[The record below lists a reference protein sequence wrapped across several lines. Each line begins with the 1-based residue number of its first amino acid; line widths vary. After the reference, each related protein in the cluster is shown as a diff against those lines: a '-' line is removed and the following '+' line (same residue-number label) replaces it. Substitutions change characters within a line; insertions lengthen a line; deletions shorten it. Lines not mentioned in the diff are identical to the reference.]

1 MESGLTAKQ
10 EAAPNPAFAF
20 ARVFIAEG
28 TTPLVTVS
36 LRLEKPFSSQ
46 MISLSGHVMT
56 PSALH
61 TPVNVIKRS
70 SSEKAQPTTFGV
82 QASTSLVC
90 RARRRL
96 NRRCSLSGCLRVTQS
111 RKCRQQPCVL
121 YRFIWTASASSE
133 TDVLQNSVFCRYH
146 RSNGLLNG
154 RDRQGRP
161 NACVVIDVRKQLHLL
176 SMV

>member
-1 MESGLTAKQ
+1 MLFLGTAKQPMESGLTAKQ
-10 EAAPNPAFAF
+10 EAAPDPAFAF

-70 SSEKAQPTTFGV
+70 SSEKAQPTTSV
-82 QASTSLVC
+82 ANTPSLPPI
-90 RARRRL
+90 
-96 NRRCSLSGCLRVTQS
+96 
-111 RKCRQQPCVL
+111 K
-121 YRFIWTASASSE
+121 
-133 TDVLQNSVFCRYH
+133 
-146 RSNGLLNG
+146 
-154 RDRQGRP
+154 
-161 NACVVIDVRKQLHLL
+161 
-176 SMV
+176 